1 MFSGMAEDWM
11 RSIRTQH
18 PLSSLWTL
26 SQEGLDH
33 PNVNHTLAKWAWG
46 AFLVGHLH
54 YLVSEGVYSI
64 LLLSLLA
71 EIHFSEQKNQTKCT
85 ELRV

>member
-1 MFSGMAEDWM
+1 MFSGMAENWM
-11 RSIRTQH
+11 KSIRTQH

-26 SQEGLDH
+26 RQEGLDH

-46 AFLVGHLH
+46 AFPVGHLH
-54 YLVSEGVYSI
+54 YLVTEGVYSI

-85 ELRV
+85 ELWV